1 MSQVASALGL
11 QSIPPTVISGAGT
24 TTGKWVSIRSM
35 DKASFQAEWTG
46 TLAGTFF
53 FDVTN
58 YPAFNDGAQPSPTAK
73 ATALTLPAA
82 FAAGNPAGAAGD
94 FMFEF
99 VNMAEGWIRPR
110 FVYASGS
117 GTLTVT
123 TGAKGV

>member
-1 MSQVASALGL
+1 MSQVAKLVGI
-11 QSIPPTVISGAGT
+11 QTIPPTVISGAGT
-24 TTGKWVSIRSM
+24 TTGKWMSIPSI
-35 DKASFQAEWTG
+35 DKISFQAEWTG

-58 YPAFNDGAQPSPTAK
+58 YPPFNDGSQPIATAK
-73 ATALTLPAA
+73 ATALTLPAS
-82 FAAGNPAGAAGD
+82 FAAGNPAGSAGD

-99 VNMAEGWIRPR
+99 VNMSEVWIRPR